1 MLPLLRPEKSIGRRL
16 SMSRIDVYESVTD
29 RIVASLESGVVP
41 WRTPW
46 VGGGPVSIRSGKPY
60 RGVNIFLLGLSPYG
74 DPRWGTFKAI
84 KEAGGHVRKGE
95 KSTHVILWKP
105 VSRQKEENGQA
116 LDSSYMLLRT
126 YSVFNA
132 EQADGLPEYKT
143 EFEHEPIERAQM
155 LVDGYEGGPGI
166 LFGGGEA
173 SYEPFKD
180 LVRCPEMNQFRS
192 VEGYY
197 STLYH
202 ELIHSTGHEKRL
214 KRIERALFGTSPY
227 AKEEL
232 VAEMGAAMLCG
243 LAGIDNQDQSAAYV
257 DGWLS
262 ALRNDRKLVVQAAA
276 QAQKAADL
284 ILGTTFGELVEPQ
297 QQLVLA

>member
-1 MLPLLRPEKSIGRRL
+1 
-16 SMSRIDVYESVTD
+16 
-29 RIVASLESGVVP
+29 
-41 WRTPW
+41 
-46 VGGGPVSIRSGKPY
+46 
-60 RGVNIFLLGLSPYG
+60 
-74 DPRWGTFKAI
+74 
-84 KEAGGHVRKGE
+84 
-95 KSTHVILWKP
+95 
-105 VSRQKEENGQA
+105 
-116 LDSSYMLLRT
+116 
-126 YSVFNA
+126 
-132 EQADGLPEYKT
+132 
-143 EFEHEPIERAQM
+143 
-155 LVDGYEGGPGI
+155 
-166 LFGGGEA
+166 
-173 SYEPFKD
+173 
-180 LVRCPEMNQFRS
+180 MNQFRS